1 VQLRRVLLIA
11 RRDYLA
17 TVRTKAFLVGLVVA
31 PLLFGGGLLGIA
43 LLKAKPDLAD
53 RRVVLVDRSGVAAA
67 AIIQAAG
74 EKSAAEAVDK
84 VTGRQVEP
92 RYLFEAVTADDR
104 DSNAQRLAL
113 SERVRTGQLYA
124 FIEIGPRALA
134 APNDSKDSAGTTASR
149 VACYSNASGI
159 DDAQRW
165 FDGPITR
172 AIQKVR
178 MAEFGVDPSHF
189 NDLLSPVT
197 VERLSLVSRDEKTGA
212 IRKAHKKSGLEG
224 FAVPVGLMMLLGMIV
239 LVGSSPM
246 MPAVTEDKAQRIV
259 EMLLGLATP
268 FELMTGKVLA
278 AVGISLTSS
287 AFYVIGGTLA
297 LQGMGMIGMVPFALL
312 PWFYI
317 YLVSD
322 VVMLCAFAAALGS
335 ACDSPRDA
343 QSLAIVL
350 VAPVV
355 IPYFLLMPVMLQ
367 PNGTIATVMSL
378 IPPFA
383 PMMMLLRQAMP
394 GGVPA
399 WQPWVALAGIV
410 AWTLMAVW
418 AAARIFRVG
427 ILMQGKPP
435 KIGEMVRWAI
445 RG

>member
-1 VQLRRVLLIA
+1 
-11 RRDYLA
+11 
-17 TVRTKAFLVGLVVA
+17 
-31 PLLFGGGLLGIA
+31 
-43 LLKAKPDLAD
+43 
-53 RRVVLVDRSGVAAA
+53 
-67 AIIQAAG
+67 
-74 EKSAAEAVDK
+74 
-84 VTGRQVEP
+84 VEP
-92 RYLFEAVTADDR
+92 RYLFEAMAADDR
-104 DSNAQRLAL
+104 DLNAQRLAL

-124 FIEIGPRALA
+124 FLEVGPRALQ
-134 APNDSKDSAGTTASR
+134 APDDSKNSTDTSASR

-159 DDAQRW
+159 DDAR

-178 MAEFGVDPSHF
+178 MAQFGIAPSHF
-189 NDLLSPVT
+189 DDILSPVT

-212 IRKAHKKSGLEG
+212 IRKAHKKTALEG
-224 FAVPVGLMMLLGMIV
+224 FAVPFGLMMLLGMIV

-246 MPAVTEDKAQRIV
+246 LPAVTEDKAQRIV

-268 FELMTGKVLA
+268 FELMMGKVLA

-383 PMMMLLRQAMP
+383 PMMMLLRQALP

-399 WQPWVALAGIV
+399 WQPWVALGGIV

-418 AAARIFRVG
+418 TAARIFRVG